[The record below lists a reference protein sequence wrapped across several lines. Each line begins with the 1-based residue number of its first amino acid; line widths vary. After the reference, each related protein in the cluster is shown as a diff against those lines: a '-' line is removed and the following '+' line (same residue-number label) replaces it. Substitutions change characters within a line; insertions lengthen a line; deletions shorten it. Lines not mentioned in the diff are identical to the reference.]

1 MRFSQ
6 SKTLFI
12 LSHLRLGCRD
22 LVSPKAANSLAHLD
36 SELCWCEP
44 IIEVDEN
51 GNDVVIHSEV
61 TWN

>member
-1 MRFSQ
+1 M
-6 SKTLFI
+6 

-22 LVSPKAANSLAHLD
+22 LASPKAANSLAHLD

-51 GNDVVIHSEV
+51 GYDVVIHSEV